1 MRSLI
6 RCLTLLL
13 ALSAAPAWAQEATPA
28 PSEAAPIEGE
38 AAPTEAKTDAE
49 INALITILE
58 DETARK
64 ALVEQLR
71 QSAGEAVPKEP
82 VKPEAEAQEEHVT
95 FSRAVAQATQNFIEG
110 ALDRLER
117 VQAQLALLPVR
128 IKNLD
133 GNEFS
138 VLWDTLKNL
147 AVLMA
152 IVFGLYFVLRRYSR
166 SIYRRLNQKAD
177 GARFGKRMS
186 LWLGTSAVDLLTLI
200 VAWAVGYGV
209 ALWFIGESGNISVR
223 QSMFLNAFLL
233 VGLFKVAVR
242 LFITPSAPNLRT
254 LPVSDTQAR
263 YLSQRIAWLAGILGY
278 GQLLVVPVIN
288 ANVSYNSAQLLST
301 AIAVSVVLYLIWTSV
316 KNREGVARWLAG
328 QKAPGEVEAAEQG
341 ADFADNVNAVEIGEQ
356 EVPAPAEPEELVR
369 LEDTATAQAEA
380 EQEYS
385 EEISLAAAPNPTDP
399 LQSVLLA
406 SPPPK
411 APRGPGF
418 LARLARYWYIPVVIY
433 LAVMLVTVLVQ
444 PPRVVF
450 KSFVSSGQMLL
461 LVMFGTTLSQ
471 FLNRVTE
478 NGLPI
483 PRALSEQVPMIQ
495 ERLDRFVPFFLGAIR
510 YMILFCALLLV
521 LDMVT
526 VIDLPALLSS
536 PAGLQLV
543 SVVLTVFVIIAVA
556 FMIWLAMTSW
566 VYYRLNPAVGKVAT
580 AREATLL
587 VLFLN
592 AATIA
597 LLVITLM
604 VILSEIGVD
613 IAPLLASA
621 GVLGLAVGF
630 GAQKLVQDIIT
641 GVFIQ
646 IENAMNVGDTVA
658 LGAIQ
663 GKVEK
668 LTIRS
673 VSIRDKTGA
682 FHIIPFSSV
691 DMVTSYARDFG
702 YYLCDMGVGY
712 SEDADTVKAAM
723 IDAFAEMMQDEEVA
737 ERVLDDLEWHG
748 LQTFGDSAVMFRIR
762 IKTTPGDQWAVGRA
776 YNGILK
782 RIFDERE
789 IEIPF
794 PHQTI
799 YFGDAGDKETG
810 PAKLAGKA

>member
-6 RCLTLLL
+6 RCFTLLL
-13 ALSAAPAWAQEATPA
+13 ALVAAPAWAEQEGATA
-28 PSEAAPIEGE
+28 PSAAALTQGE
-38 AAPTEAKTDAE
+38 AAPTEAKPDTE

-71 QSAGEAVPKEP
+71 QSAGEAVPAGGAATPDAATTPARP
-82 VKPEAEAQEEHVT
+82 VLSGAKPSGKPIADSAKEHVT
-95 FSRAVAQATQNFIEG
+95 FSRTVATATQSFIEG
-110 ALDRLER
+110 ALDRLDR
-117 VQAQLALLPVR
+117 LQAQLALLPVR

-186 LWLGTSAVDLLTLI
+186 LWLATSTVDLLTLI

-209 ALWFIGESGNISVR
+209 ALSFIGESGTISVR

-263 YLSQRIAWLAGILGY
+263 YLSRRIAGLAGVLGY
-278 GQLLVVPVIN
+278 GQLLIVPVIN

-301 AIAVSVVLYLIWTSV
+301 AIAVSMVLYLIWISV
-316 KNREGVARWLAG
+316 KNRESVARWLAG
-328 QKAPGEVEAAEQG
+328 QKAPEEVET
-341 ADFADNVNAVEIGEQ
+341 
-356 EVPAPAEPEELVR
+356 AEP
-369 LEDTATAQAEA
+369 AQ
-380 EQEYS
+380 
-385 EEISLAAAPNPTDP
+385 
-399 LQSVLLA
+399 VG
-406 SPPPK
+406 
-411 APRGPGF
+411 RRPGF
-418 LARLARYWYIPVVIY
+418 LARLARYWYIPVVLY

-450 KSFVSSGQMLL
+450 KSFVYSGQMLL

-471 FLNRVTE
+471 FLDRITE

-483 PRALSEQVPMIQ
+483 PCALSERVPVIQ

-510 YMILFCALLLV
+510 YLILFCALLLV

-536 PAGLQLV
+536 PAGLKVV
-543 SVVLTVFVIIAVA
+543 SIVLTVFAILAVA
-556 FMIWLAMTSW
+556 FVIWLAMTSW
-566 VYYRLNPAVGKVAT
+566 VYYRLNPAMGKVAS
-580 AREATLL
+580 ARETTLL
-587 VLFLN
+587 TLLLN

-630 GAQKLVQDIIT
+630 GSQKLVQDIIN

-646 IENAMNVGDTVA
+646 IENAMNVGDTVT
-658 LGAIQ
+658 LGAVT
-663 GKVEK
+663 GTVEK

-691 DMVTSYARDFG
+691 DLVTSYARDYG

-712 SEDADTVKAAM
+712 AEDEGKVKAAM
-723 IDAFAEMMQDEEVA
+723 MDAFNELVSDWEMRKVVMG
-737 ERVLDDLEWHG
+737 DLEWHG
-748 LQTFGDSAVMFRIR
+748 LQTFGDSAVVFRIR

-782 RIFDERE
+782 RIFDERK

-794 PHQTI
+794 PHQTV
-799 YFGDAGDKETG
+799 YFADAADKETG